1 MISQS
6 KALQDAIRRS
16 AVAKGPGIMTPSS
29 KTSRIVDKVY
39 SGEQN
44 FPIMGGDWLFSL
56 EALAWVGKSMFGEQW
71 DRAEFDALLWPTA
84 PVEAHRRGLQIE
96 QFNVKRRK
104 HMATGP
110 ASNDYSCQESLEEF
124 EAKKEV
130 DLQQLITSAKEPPAF
145 VGIQQR
151 LYDKNRAALDRLNKA
166 AKWLGDKCRSG
177 GIKTGYGAVENLPL
191 ISSQSHSWN
200 CISDL
205 QHWVKDG
212 SIDIFMVSARK
223 MHRCKAYVSRSD
235 LEREMRTLAHIESNI
250 PKTDLA
256 RLAPDLQLAVRLAI
270 KLELFGTAIPPA
282 NGKLETAVIAAAK
295 DEVREIAPN
304 RVAEIVRLMRY
315 PDKAKSDAGKKRAGK

>member
-6 KALQDAIRRS
+6 KALQDAMRLS
-16 AVAKGPGIMTPSS
+16 AVVKGPGIMMPSS

-84 PVEAHRRGLQIE
+84 PFEAHRRGLEIE

-104 HMATGP
+104 HLPTGP

-130 DLQQLITSAKEPPAF
+130 DLQQLITAAKEPPAF
-145 VGIQQR
+145 VGIQQG
-151 LYDKNRAALDRLNKA
+151 LYDKNRAALDRLTKA
-166 AKWLGDKCRSG
+166 AKWLGDKCRSE
-177 GIKTGYGAVENLPL
+177 GIRTGYGAVENLPIL
-191 ISSQSHSWN
+191 NGQSHFWN
-200 CISDL
+200 CINDI

-212 SIDIFMVSARK
+212 SIDVLGSAAK
-223 MHRCKAYVSRSD
+223 MYRYKAYVFRSD
-235 LEREMRTLAHIESNI
+235 LEREMRTLAHVESNI

-270 KLELFGTAIPPA
+270 KLELFGTAIAPA

-295 DEVREIAPN
+295 DEGREIAPN